1 MAVYIVTGTPGVG
14 KTTVLNEAIKGRN
27 LKVVVFGD
35 TMFEIAK
42 EMGLVRSKDEMRT
55 KIKLETYKQIQE
67 KAAEKTAKMGG
78 DIIVDTHAAIKRV
91 DGYYP
96 GLPEQV
102 LKKLNPKAI
111 VVIEARPSDIELRR
125 KDDLSRMRTDFGG
138 AEQVIE
144 YQNINRAFVAAYSAL
159 TGCLFKII
167 VNEQGKILEA
177 AEKLREVF
185 K

>member
-14 KTTVLNEAIKGRN
+14 KTTVLNEAIKGRKI
-27 LKVVVFGD
+27 KVVVFGD

-42 EMGLVRSKDEMRT
+42 EMGLVKDKDEMRA
-55 KIKLETYKQIQE
+55 KINLETYKQIQE
-67 KAAEKTAKMGG
+67 KAAEKIAAMKG
-78 DIIVDTHAAIKRV
+78 DIVVDTHAAIKRI

-96 GLPEQV
+96 GLPEHV
-102 LKKLNPKAI
+102 LKKLNPRAI

-125 KDDLSRMRTDFGG
+125 RDDPTRMRADFGG
-138 AEQVIE
+138 TEQVIE

-159 TGCLFKII
+159 SGCLFKIV

>member
-14 KTTVLNEAIKGRN
+14 KTTVLNEAIRGRN
-27 LKVVVFGD
+27 IKVVVFGD
-35 TMFEIAK
+35 AMFEIAK
-42 EMGLVRSKDEMRT
+42 SMGLVKDKDEMRT
-55 KIKLETYKQIQE
+55 KIGLEAYKQIQE
-67 KAAEKTAKMGG
+67 KAAEKIAKMGG
-78 DIIVDTHAAIKRV
+78 DIVVDTHAAIKRA

-96 GLPEQV
+96 GLPEHV

-125 KDDLSRMRTDFGG
+125 KQDPTRMRADFGG

-159 TGCLFKII
+159 AGCLFKII
-167 VNEQGKILEA
+167 VNEQGRILES

>member
-67 KAAEKTAKMGG
+67 KAAEKIAKMGG

-96 GLPEQV
+96 GLPERV
-102 LKKLNPKAI
+102 LKRLNPKAI

-138 AEQVIE
+138 ADQVIE

-167 VNEQGKILEA
+167 VNEQGRILEA

>member
-14 KTTVLNEAIKGRN
+14 KTTVLNEAIRGKN

-35 TMFEIAK
+35 IMFEIAK
-42 EMGLVRSKDEMRT
+42 SMGLVKDKDEMRS
-55 KIKLETYKQIQE
+55 KINLDTYRQIQE
-67 KAAEKTAKMGG
+67 KAAEKIASMKG
-78 DIIVDTHAAIKRV
+78 DIVVDTHAAIKRA

-96 GLPEQV
+96 GLPEHV
-102 LKKLNPKAI
+102 LKKLSPKAI
-111 VVIEARPSDIELRR
+111 AVIEARPSDIELRR
-125 KDDLSRMRTDFGG
+125 KNDPTRMRADFGG

-159 TGCLFKII
+159 SGCPFKII

-177 AEKLREVF
+177 AEKLKEVF